1 LATAINKIHLVV
13 LSACETALGE
23 TGQDGTEITGLTLF
37 CHFGKI
43 QRIRVV
49 TAYEKS
55 RFHPGLTKEGEIRDR
70 PV

>member
-1 LATAINKIHLVV
+1 MENLAEKMLKKLTAQ
-13 LSACETALGE
+13 SFQERFR
-23 TGQDGTEITGLTLF
+23 LTLF

-55 RFHPGLTKEGEIRDR
+55 RFHPGLTKEG
-70 PV
+70 